1 MRTVLLPGVIA
12 AMFLIIPCSPAS
24 AAEVAMTR
32 VLFCENDDAKMEVYV
47 PQANIS
53 GSGVAN
59 AKLAKPVIGYY
70 ALDLTNAGKGKP
82 LEPVRVSL
90 SADSTALIVNQFTR
104 RLPPTRIPVA
114 GGTVDFDK
122 RFGEKAKCHAFNSDS
137 GLREDQ

>member
-1 MRTVLLPGVIA
+1 MKTLLLPGVIA
-12 AMFLIIPCSPAS
+12 AIFLIIPCSLAS

-70 ALDLTNAGKGKP
+70 ALDLTNAGERQAARTGACKP
-82 LEPVRVSL
+82 QRGQDGPNRQPVHPQFATHAHPCRRWHRRFRQ
-90 SADSTALIVNQFTR
+90 ALR
-104 RLPPTRIPVA
+104 RESKMP
-114 GGTVDFDK
+114 
-122 RFGEKAKCHAFNSDS
+122 RF
-137 GLREDQ
+137 Q

>member
-1 MRTVLLPGVIA
+1 MNTLPMPGAIIAVLC
-12 AMFLIIPCSPAS
+12 LILLCSLAS

-53 GSGVAN
+53 GQGAAN
-59 AKLAKPVIGYY
+59 VDLTKPVIGYY
-70 ALDLTNAGKGKP
+70 ALDLTEAGKGKP

-90 SADSTALIVNQFTR
+90 TADNMILIVDQFTR
-104 RLPPTRIPVA
+104 QLPPTRIPVA

-122 RFGEKAKCHAFNSDS
+122 RFGEKAKCRAFNSD
-137 GLREDQ
+137 